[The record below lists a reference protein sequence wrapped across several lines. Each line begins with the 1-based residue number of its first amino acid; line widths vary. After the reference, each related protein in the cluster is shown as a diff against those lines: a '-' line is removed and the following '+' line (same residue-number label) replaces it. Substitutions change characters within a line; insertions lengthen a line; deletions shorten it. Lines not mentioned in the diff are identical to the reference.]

1 MQTSSSSTRKFEEF
15 LSGQEPRGQEVGRY
29 AHEGP
34 PGFKR
39 NRPGAKEHERARVEQ
54 QRGSASNFNALS
66 SSDNPRTGSPGSLI
80 KSFSQLVQEHGSNQ
94 PKEDESLLVD
104 PKSFQ
109 N

>member
-1 MQTSSSSTRKFEEF
+1 M
-15 LSGQEPRGQEVGRY
+15 GR
-29 AHEGP
+29 HGREGP
-34 PGFKR
+34 PSFKR
-39 NRPGAKEHERARVEQ
+39 NRPGAKEHERVRVEQ
-54 QRGSASNFNALS
+54 QRGSGSNFNALS

-94 PKEDESLLVD
+94 PKEEDESLLAD